1 MKKYLFT
8 LLMITPLLSNGQIK
22 KGDKFIGGTFRVS
35 SLTPTKSSQSSSNGS
50 KGFSIYPTMGFL
62 LSDKFAIGG
71 QIGYSYF
78 KTVFNNNPSSYSK
91 SNSISLGLIT
101 RNYFNISD
109 KFIFSINSQGNF
121 DRGTSTSLT
130 SGSETKSQNYQ
141 IGVSF
146 QPCFILFPSAKWG
159 LEMSIGSIS
168 YNYSLKSSINSGQ
181 NYFNLNFGTINLGV
195 SYYFRK
201 IKLSK

>member
-1 MKKYLFT
+1 MLI
-8 LLMITPLLSNGQIK
+8 LLL
-22 KGDKFIGGTFRVS
+22 
-35 SLTPTKSSQSSSNGS
+35 QS
-50 KGFSIYPTMGFL
+50 I
-62 LSDKFAIGG
+62 
-71 QIGYSYF
+71 
-78 KTVFNNNPSSYSK
+78 NNLYIYSK